1 MKEQIINRDETLV
14 LYYPVGEV
22 MLDGKAISTTE
33 AAKRLMRQID
43 SCEQQYIRVALPND
57 DWRLEPLK
65 KIEIEL
71 RKLIEAWRAGDVES
85 MMHANELEELLDRC
99 NGK

>member
-1 MKEQIINRDETLV
+1 
-14 LYYPVGEV
+14 
-22 MLDGKAISTTE
+22 
-33 AAKRLMRQID
+33 
-43 SCEQQYIRVALPND
+43 LPND

-65 KIEIEL
+65 KFEIEL